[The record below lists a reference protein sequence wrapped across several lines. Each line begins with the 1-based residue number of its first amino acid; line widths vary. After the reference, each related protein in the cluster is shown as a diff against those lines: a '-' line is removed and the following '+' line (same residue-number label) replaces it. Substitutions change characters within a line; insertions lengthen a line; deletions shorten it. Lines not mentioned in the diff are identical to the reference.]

1 MEFVT
6 RDVSL
11 HYRRWWVEG
20 AIGVVVISHG
30 LGEHSG
36 RYTPLA
42 QHLNQ
47 AGFSVYAPD
56 HYGHGL
62 SEGKRG
68 HIDDFSLYSADL
80 HEFICLVKSGNPNAS
95 VHLLGHSMGA
105 VVACGSAIR
114 YGFVDSVI
122 LSAPGF
128 RGAKE
133 PSGLEL
139 WLVLTLAKLFPG
151 LVLSSRIDDKWLS
164 RDTSIVEA
172 YRNDELAHH
181 GVSLRWFESFLQE
194 REFLSGNLER
204 LLMPC
209 LMLLPESDRLVDVEV
224 SREWFGRM
232 GTDNKKLHCF
242 PEAYHEL
249 FNEAEEGRLARQLL
263 LGHLNSLLPQ
273 SESVAPG

>member
-6 RDVSL
+6 RNVIL

-20 AIGVVVISHG
+20 AQGVVVISHG

-36 RYTPLA
+36 RYSALA
-42 QHLNQ
+42 AHLNR
-47 AGFSVYAPD
+47 AGFSVYVPD

-68 HIDDFSLYSADL
+68 HIEDFSLYCEDL
-80 HEFICLVKSGNPNAS
+80 YEFICLVKSGNPGTKL
-95 VHLLGHSMGA
+95 HLLGHSMGA

-114 YGFVDSVI
+114 YGAVDSII

-139 WLVLTLAKLFPG
+139 KLVLLLAKLFPG
-151 LVLSSRIDDKWLS
+151 LVLSSRLDSQWLS
-164 RDTSIVEA
+164 RDTSVVEA
-172 YRNDELAHH
+172 YREDELVHR
-181 GVSLRWFESFLQE
+181 GVSLRWFETFLRE
-194 REFLSGNLER
+194 REFISVNLER
-204 LLMPC
+204 LLVPC
-209 LMLLPESDRLVDVEV
+209 LMLLPESDRLVDVAV
-224 SREWFGRM
+224 SREWFERM
-232 GTDNKKLHCF
+232 GSIRKMLHCF

-249 FNEAEEGRLARQLL
+249 FNEVEEGRLARDLL
-263 LGHLNSLLPQ
+263 CGHLKSYAPQ
-273 SESVAPG
+273 VGSVTYG

>member
-6 RDVSL
+6 RNVSL
-11 HYRRWWVEG
+11 HYRRWWVEK
-20 AIGVVVISHG
+20 ALGVVVISHG

-36 RYTPLA
+36 RYTMLA
-42 QHLNQ
+42 QYLNR

-62 SEGKRG
+62 SDGKRG
-68 HIDDFSLYSADL
+68 HIDDFSLYCEDL
-80 HEFICLVKSGNPNAS
+80 HEFICLVKSGNPDTS

-133 PSGLEL
+133 PAGLEL
-139 WLVLTLAKLFPG
+139 WLVMMLAKLFPK

-164 RDTSIVEA
+164 RDVSIVEA

-194 REFLSGNLER
+194 RAFLSANLER
-204 LLMPC
+204 LLTPC
-209 LMLLPESDRLVDVEV
+209 LMLLPESDRLVDVEL

-232 GTDNKKLHCF
+232 GSTNKRLHCF
-242 PEAYHEL
+242 PAAYHEL
-249 FNEAEEGRLARQLL
+249 FNEVEEGRLARDLL
-263 LGHLNSLLPQ
+263 LGHLNSILPA
-273 SESVAPG
+273 SNPVISG